1 MANGIESYVEQNF
14 NNQKYDELYSFLATK
29 YLKKYNLGKFDA
41 LIKEVNQEFVDK
53 GGITTV
59 KSLDELHHITRNYF
73 QAYMC
78 IYTIFEKSYS
88 EGFPF
93 ILRIKDLRRNDNYLS
108 LKAIVFLSPNFNN
121 PRNYSFEETNS
132 YLKSLEGSTKKVI
145 LNEEDYSKVKKWF
158 ADCVGGVSNLESLVS
173 TCNFK
178 GLNKVEYF
186 YSRVRV
192 TSIQTRGVRSIYKLS
207 RLKDLPQNEQ
217 MACKFINDL
226 ANSKNI
232 PHSYGMLM
240 ENVTYGTLHS
250 FGTEDSRILGYAI
263 LKSPKLHIVPVSK
276 SQQFQPIESVF
287 SEDELAS
294 YRDTCK
300 ILGILPT
307 LHIPVEGTLFSSEEE
322 EDSFIFYRRKLISQ
336 GIEPQTMTQSNKWS
350 LPTDVP
356 KILKG
361 IKRVKREPYQ
371 PQQSSQSKPINAQ
384 KPKEESPKGF
394 SATLKGILGLG
405 KL

>member
-59 KSLDELHHITRNYF
+59 KSFDELHHITRNYF

-108 LKAIVFLSPNFNN
+108 LKAIVFYPPNFNN
-121 PRNYSFEETNS
+121 PKNYSFEETNS

-192 TSIQTRGVRSIYKLS
+192 TSIQTRGVKSIYKLS

-250 FGTEDSRILGYAI
+250 FGTEDSRILGYAV
-263 LKSPKLHIVPVSK
+263 LKHPKLHIVPVSK
-276 SQQFQPIESVF
+276 SQQFHSIESVF
-287 SEDELAS
+287 SADELAN
-294 YRDTCK
+294 YRNACST
-300 ILGILPT
+300 LGILPS

-322 EDSFIFYRRKLISQ
+322 EDSFVFYRRKILSQ
-336 GIEPQTMTQSNKWS
+336 GIEPQTMSQEKKWS
-350 LPTDVP
+350 LPTEVP
-356 KILKG
+356 RLIKV
-361 IKRVKREPYQ
+361 KRVERSPLPQEQVVKKSQ
-371 PQQSSQSKPINAQ
+371 PTSTQ
-384 KPKEESPKGF
+384 KPKEEPKGF
-394 SATLKGILGLG
+394 GATLKGILGLG
-405 KL
+405 K

>member
-14 NNQKYDELYSFLATK
+14 NNAKYDELYSFLATK

-59 KSLDELHHITRNYF
+59 KSFDELHHITRNYF

-108 LKAIVFLSPNFNN
+108 LKAIVFYPPNFNN

-217 MACKFINDL
+217 MACKFISDL

-263 LKSPKLHIVPVSK
+263 LKNPKLHIVPVSK
-276 SQQFQPIESVF
+276 SQQFHPIESVF
-287 SEDELAS
+287 SADELAR
-294 YRDTCK
+294 YRDACK
-300 ILGILPT
+300 TLGILPS
-307 LHIPVEGTLFSSEEE
+307 LHIPIEGTLFSSEEK
-322 EDSFIFYRRKLISQ
+322 EDSFVFYRRKLISQ
-336 GIEPQTMTQSNKWS
+336 GIEPQKMSQEKKWS
-350 LPTDVP
+350 LPTDIP
-356 KILKG
+356 KLIKV
-361 IKRVKREPYQ
+361 KRVERSPLPQEQVVKKSQ
-371 PQQSSQSKPINAQ
+371 PTSTQ
-384 KPKEESPKGF
+384 KPKERHKGF
-394 SATLKGILGLG
+394 GATLKGIFGLG
-405 KL
+405 K